1 MSVTLLILL
10 FKGGAQ
16 CNHGAP
22 ALISLFYELA
32 AMFSFFH
39 STLIIY
45 RNVSPYICESMNNS
59 QPELDRLDHRILQLL
74 QVDAGLSN
82 LELAERV
89 GLSPT
94 PCARR
99 VKRLITEGVITRQVA
114 MVDPKKLGLN
124 LTAHISVTM
133 DRHTPDRFSL
143 FEQRVSELP
152 EVVDCCV
159 VTGQSADYLL
169 KAVVRDM
176 DHYEQFLLGKLTR
189 IEGVTGVHSSFEL
202 RRVVTRTAVSAP
214 EVSR

>member
-1 MSVTLLILL
+1 
-10 FKGGAQ
+10 
-16 CNHGAP
+16 
-22 ALISLFYELA
+22 
-32 AMFSFFH
+32 
-39 STLIIY
+39 
-45 RNVSPYICESMNNS
+45 MNNS
-59 QPELDRLDHRILQLL
+59 QPELDRLDYRILQLL